1 MRHLDKAEL
10 FMARIPKVVFMVD
23 IVQGRALRDLE
34 IGEEFYNDNDHT
46 MIVTLSVYKG
56 MLLKEPLRYLYVS

>member
-1 MRHLDKAEL
+1 MRHLDKAEHII
-10 FMARIPKVVFMVD
+10 ARITKVVFMVD

-46 MIVTLSVYKG
+46 MIVTLSVFKG
-56 MLLKEPLRYLYVS
+56 MIPKTPLCYFYVL

>member
-1 MRHLDKAEL
+1 
-10 FMARIPKVVFMVD
+10 MVD

-46 MIVTLSVYKG
+46 MIITLSVYKG
-56 MLLKEPLRYLYVS
+56 M